1 MDNTLKTVLMILAM
15 AGITLVIR
23 MLPMTFIRSKIK
35 SEFLNSFFFYVPYC
49 VLAAMTFPHVF
60 YISGS
65 ILSASIGTA
74 VAIVAAVAKRSMIVV
89 AALATL
95 TVLVLNFIPMPF

>member
-1 MDNTLKTVLMILAM
+1 MDNTLKMVLMILTMSAVTF
-15 AGITLVIR
+15 IIR
-23 MLPMTFIRSKIK
+23 MIPMTFIRSKIK

-49 VLAAMTFPHVF
+49 VLAAMTFPSIF
-60 YISGS
+60 YVTGS

-74 VAIVAAVAKRSMIVV
+74 VAITLAIAKKSMIVV

-95 TVLVLNFIPMPF
+95 TVLILNFIPMPF